1 MISKIALLLLSPPPY
16 RVLRKTG
23 TLLIFDTPSGYFVHN
38 QLWITSRNSCSSV
51 NQSWYFNCPFFDESL
66 RTRQGQVSSM
76 KCGSIAGV
84 LLALL
89 LSALAQQPA
98 PSQPS
103 QIVAQSRQAL
113 TDHNP
118 KQALRLV
125 LDGLVAFPD
134 NEELELQLAR
144 VFAYERQDAQA
155 IAKINNILGRNPS
168 NRDAKLALA
177 QVYGYRDD

>member
-1 MISKIALLLLSPPPY
+1 
-16 RVLRKTG
+16 
-23 TLLIFDTPSGYFVHN
+23 
-38 QLWITSRNSCSSV
+38 
-51 NQSWYFNCPFFDESL
+51 
-66 RTRQGQVSSM
+66 M

-89 LSALAQQPA
+89 LSAVAQQPA

-103 QIVAQSRQAL
+103 QIVAQSREAL

-118 KQALRLV
+118 KQAL
-125 LDGLVAFPD
+125 GLVAFPD

-155 IAKINNILGRNPS
+155 IAKINNILGRSPS

-177 QVYGYRDD
+177 